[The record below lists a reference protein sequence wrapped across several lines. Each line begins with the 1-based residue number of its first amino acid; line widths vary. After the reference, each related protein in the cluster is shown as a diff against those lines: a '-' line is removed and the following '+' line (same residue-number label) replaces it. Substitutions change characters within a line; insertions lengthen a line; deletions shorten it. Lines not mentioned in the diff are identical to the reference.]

1 MWCRTDSTGFPGVV
15 RAAEIT
21 TQDQN
26 AQVEIIGAKV
36 SKLHEILLV
45 EGKLSFDQKSSP
57 CHKVHLDFGEFL
69 H

>member
-1 MWCRTDSTGFPGVV
+1 MWCRTDSTGFPGAV
-15 RAAEIT
+15 RVLEIT

-57 CHKVHLDFGEFL
+57 CHKVHLNFGEFL